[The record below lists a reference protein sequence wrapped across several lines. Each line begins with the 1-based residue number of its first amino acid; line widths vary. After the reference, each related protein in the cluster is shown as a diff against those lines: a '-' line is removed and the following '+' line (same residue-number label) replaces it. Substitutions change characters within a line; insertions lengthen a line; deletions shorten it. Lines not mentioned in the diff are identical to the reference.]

1 MKSLMFSM
9 LFLAIDGE
17 VSRQARILNSWFYQA
32 FIIPWV
38 NSLASISVTTSLS
51 RIYSVCVLR
60 SGVM

>member
-17 VSRQARILNSWFYQA
+17 VSRQARILNSWFSQA
-32 FIIPWV
+32 FIIPWE